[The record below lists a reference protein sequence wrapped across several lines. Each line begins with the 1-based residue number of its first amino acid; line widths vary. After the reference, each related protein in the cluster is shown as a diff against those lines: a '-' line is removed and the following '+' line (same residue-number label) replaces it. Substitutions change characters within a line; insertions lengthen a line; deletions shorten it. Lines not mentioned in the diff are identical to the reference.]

1 MRKITATG
9 YDEYIEEGRPTLYV
23 SSGFGN
29 THGLPEIHL
38 HMYDPSEDVMVQ
50 FWVPKDLLLQAV
62 LDPNPD
68 VEPSP
73 TLGAVDAEVEL

>member
-9 YDEYIEEGRPTLYV
+9 FDEYIEEDRPTLYV

-38 HMYDPSEDVMVQ
+38 HLTDPTTGDEVMAW
-50 FWVPKDLLLQAV
+50 FPKDLLLQAV